1 LDPGETVNKKEREK
15 RNLVIVALLARLTDF
30 QLMSQDKDFFN
41 WMEELRQY
49 IVDFKQG
56 GE

>member
-30 QLMSQDKDFFN
+30 QLMSQDKDYFN

>member
-1 LDPGETVNKKEREK
+1 VNKKEREK

-30 QLMSQDKDFFN
+30 QLMSQDKDYFN